1 MLAAA
6 VVVVAVAVAVAV
18 VVAVVAAVVV
28 AAAVVAVVAV
38 AVVVAVVVVAVVV
51 AVFAAAAV
59 VVVVVVVYLLP
70 QTETLTDGHGKES
83 ITRQYWTSPPSPPGL
98 LIVQNTWTCS
108 TSGTWRFMEQ
118 EQIASSPSWR
128 EGTY

>member
-1 MLAAA
+1 MLAAAA
-6 VVVVAVAVAVAV
+6 VVVVAVAVAV

-38 AVVVAVVVVAVVV
+38 AVVVAVVVVAVVF
-51 AVFAAAAV
+51 AVFAAAVVV

>member
-38 AVVVAVVVVAVVV
+38 AVVVAVVVVAVVF
-51 AVFAAAAV
+51 AVFAA

>member
-6 VVVVAVAVAVAV
+6 VVVVAVAVAV

-38 AVVVAVVVVAVVV
+38 AVAVAVVVVAVVF
-51 AVFAAAAV
+51 AVFAAAAVVV